1 MNAQIEPHRDNV
13 PQQPAQDPVR
23 RTVDPLT
30 GQASARPS
38 FSEEVRGAAPRDVDL
53 TLARIAQD
61 VYRSDDRQRHE
72 VAGWK
77 PLTDEQFRQVG
88 IDPALRT
95 HQASGFDADIYTD
108 GHGRFVLAYRGTDAG
123 KDWATNLGQ
132 GIGMETV
139 QYNQA
144 MAIARQAKVAFGDE
158 LVITGHSLGG
168 GLAAVG
174 AVTTDTPA
182 VTFNAAGVHAKTLTR
197 VGLDPDAV
205 RQEAEHGQIRRYAV
219 DNEILTGVQERA
231 LLTRYLMPDA
241 IGHKIELPDPDP
253 LSVWQ
258 NLNPVKS
265 FKHSLEMH
273 GMDSVIRAQER
284 AFGHGIGENGL
295 MSHPDHPFNRQY
307 QKVFDQL
314 QPQLEAKGIGIREAQ
329 NLAGALALE
338 AQRSGIVP
346 DKVVVG
352 THGDRVFAVQGQQAE
367 TQRTAQIELRAGMQ
381 VPLADSSRE
390 AATLLA
396 GRQQA
401 SPEPATRVQAQDAP
415 AAPAMG
421 GR

>member
-1 MNAQIEPHRDNV
+1 MNAQIDPHRESAS
-13 PQQPAQDPVR
+13 QQDARDHVR
-23 RTVDPLT
+23 QTVDPLT
-30 GQASARPS
+30 GQASTRPS
-38 FSEEVRGAAPRDVDL
+38 FSDEVRGTAPRDIDL
-53 TLARIAQD
+53 ALARLAQD
-61 VYRSDDRQRHE
+61 VYRSDDRQRHD

-108 GHGRFVLAYRGTDAG
+108 GHGRYVLAYRGTDAG

-132 GIGMETV
+132 GIGFETV

-182 VTFNAAGVHAKTLTR
+182 VTFNAAGVHAKTLER

-231 LLTRYLMPDA
+231 LLTRYLLPDA

-265 FKHSLEMH
+265 LKHSVEMH

-307 QKVFDQL
+307 QRVFDQL

-329 NLAGALALE
+329 NLAGAVALE
-338 AQRSGIVP
+338 AERSGVVP
-346 DKVVVG
+346 DRIVLG
-352 THGDRVFAVQGQQAE
+352 NHGDRVFAVQGQQPE
-367 TQRTAQIELRAGMQ
+367 TQRAVQVDLQAGMH
-381 VPLADSSRE
+381 VSLADSSRQ
-390 AATLLA
+390 ATALLA
-396 GRQQA
+396 GHAQPA
-401 SPEPATRVQAQDAP
+401 PEPATRTQAQEATAP
-415 AAPAMG
+415 TMG